1 MARSNADW
9 WPEML
14 DLDSL
19 DDNAVDLGPY
29 DEDFDYAAAFEELDL
44 EAVKDDIREVMTTS
58 QEWWP

>member
-19 DDNAVDLGPY
+19 DDNAADLGPY
-29 DEDFDYAAAFEELDL
+29 DEDFDYAAAF
-44 EAVKDDIREVMTTS
+44 
-58 QEWWP
+58 